1 MKYIIAVIKPFK
13 LDEVREALGAI
24 GVAGMTVSEVKGFGR
39 QKGQTEI
46 YRGAEYSTNMLPKVK
61 LEIAASDDLA
71 PQVVETIQQTAST
84 EAIGDGKIFVLD
96 LGDRHPHSHRRDR
109 RHRAVRHRRDFMTLR
124 TLASGLAATGLT
136 FVASTAAIAQEAAEA
151 VPNPGNNAW
160 MMTATVLVML
170 MILPGLALF
179 YGGLTRSKNMLST
192 MTQIGATA
200 SLAMLIWVMWG
211 YSLAFGDTTYEGT
224 LGLFVSGGSYF
235 LSGMDA
241 SSTAATFTDE
251 VISKYVFVSFQMTFA
266 AITAALILGATAE
279 RMKFNA
285 VMAFV
290 PIWLTIVYFPI
301 AHMVWAGGGLLFE
314 DGALDFAG
322 GTVVHINAGVSGLVL
337 AYLLGKRRG
346 CPSEPMPPHS
356 LTMTMIGTGLLWV
369 GWFGFNAGSALEA
382 DGSAGLA
389 MINTFVATAAAALT
403 WMVIERAAG
412 HKGSALGFCS
422 GVIAG
427 LVAVTPA
434 AGNSGPFGAIL
445 LGIVSSAVCYI
456 FVAKIKAKF
465 GYDDALDAFGIH
477 GIGGIVGA
485 IGTAVVYQPF
495 LGGPGDGSTGVG
507 EQLGIQTFSVFVT
520 IAWAGIGTL
529 IAGLIVKTLIGLRV
543 PEETEVDGLDIG
555 EHGERAYN

>member
-1 MKYIIAVIKPFK
+1 MSRTFETRGTSMFRKIAG
-13 LDEVREALGAI
+13 AAGAI
-24 GVAGMTVSEVKGFGR
+24 G
-39 QKGQTEI
+39 
-46 YRGAEYSTNMLPKVK
+46 
-61 LEIAASDDLA
+61 AS
-71 PQVVETIQQTAST
+71 
-84 EAIGDGKIFVLD
+84 IFT
-96 LGDRHPHSHRRDR
+96 S
-109 RHRAVRHRRDFMTLR
+109 
-124 TLASGLAATGLT
+124 S
-136 FVASTAAIAQEAAEA
+136 AAIAAPVTEAAPA
-151 VPNPGNNAW
+151 IANPGNNAW
-160 MMTATVLVML
+160 MMTATILVLL

-200 SLAMLIWVMWG
+200 CLAMLVWVMWG
-211 YSLAFGDTTYEGT
+211 FSLAFGATTYDGT
-224 LGLFVSGGSYF
+224 LGLFISGGSYF

-241 SSTAATFTDE
+241 STTAATFTDE
-251 VISKYVFVSFQMTFA
+251 VISEYVFVSFQMTFA

-279 RMKFNA
+279 RMKFSA

-301 AHMVWAGGGLLFE
+301 AHMVWAGGGLMFE

-322 GTVVHINAGVSGLVL
+322 GTVVHINAGISGLVL

-346 CPSEPMPPHS
+346 YPSEPMPPHS
-356 LTMTMIGTGLLWV
+356 MVMTMIGTGLLWV

-389 MINTFVATAAAALT
+389 MINTFVATAAGALT
-403 WMVIERAAG
+403 WMVIEKMVG

-445 LGIVSSAVCYI
+445 LGIASSAVCY
-456 FVAKIKAKF
+456 FAVAKVKAKF
-465 GYDDALDAFGIH
+465 GYDDSLDAFGIH
-477 GIGGIVGA
+477 GVGGIVGA
-485 IGTAVVYQPF
+485 IGTAIVYQPF
-495 LGGPGDGSTGVG
+495 IGGPGDGTVAMGA
-507 EQLGIQTFSVFVT
+507 QLWIQTKSVLIT
-520 IAWAGIGTL
+520 IGWAGIGTL
-529 IAGLIVKTLIGLRV
+529 IAALIVKTLIGLRV
-543 PEETEVDGLDIG
+543 SEEAEVDGLDIS

>member
-1 MKYIIAVIKPFK
+1 MP
-13 LDEVREALGAI
+13 
-24 GVAGMTVSEVKGFGR
+24 
-39 QKGQTEI
+39 
-46 YRGAEYSTNMLPKVK
+46 N
-61 LEIAASDDLA
+61 
-71 PQVVETIQQTAST
+71 
-84 EAIGDGKIFVLD
+84 
-96 LGDRHPHSHRRDR
+96 
-109 RHRAVRHRRDFMTLR
+109 FMR
-124 TLASGLAATGLT
+124 TAAT
-136 FVASTAAIAQEAAEA
+136 ATAALFTATAAHAQEAAEVAAA

-160 MMTATVLVML
+160 MMTATVLVLL

-200 SLAMLIWVMWG
+200 ALAMIIWVMWG

-224 LGLFVSGGSYF
+224 LGLFISGGSYF
-235 LSGMDA
+235 LAGTDA

-251 VISKYVFVSFQMTFA
+251 VISKYVFISFQMTFA

-279 RMKFNA
+279 RMKFGA

-346 CPSEPMPPHS
+346 WPQEPMMPHS
-356 LTMTMIGTGLLWV
+356 MTLTMVGTGLLWV

-389 MINTFVATAAAALT
+389 MINTFVATAAGALA
-403 WMVIERAAG
+403 WMVIERLAG

-445 LGIVSSAVCYI
+445 LGILSSAICYF
-456 FVAKIKAKF
+456 FVAKVKAKF
-465 GYDDALDAFGIH
+465 GYDDSLDAFGIH

-495 LGGPGDGSTGVG
+495 LGGPGDGSTALGT
-507 EQLGIQTFSVFVT
+507 QFGIQVFSVLVT
-520 IAWAGIGTL
+520 IAWAAIGTL
-529 IAGLIVKTLIGLRV
+529 IAGLIVKALVGLRV
-543 PEETEVDGLDIG
+543 TEEAEVEGLDIS

>member
-1 MKYIIAVIKPFK
+1 VTGVITSI
-13 LDEVREALGAI
+13 VRGNRMTREFVRLAGRGTALGGA
-24 GVAGMTVSEVKGFGR
+24 ALMTVP
-39 QKGQTEI
+39 
-46 YRGAEYSTNMLPKVK
+46 A
-61 LEIAASDDLA
+61 
-71 PQVVETIQQTAST
+71 
-84 EAIGDGKIFVLD
+84 
-96 LGDRHPHSHRRDR
+96 
-109 RHRAVRHRRDFMTLR
+109 
-124 TLASGLAATGLT
+124 LAAP
-136 FVASTAAIAQEAAEA
+136 AAAP

-160 MMTATVLVML
+160 MMTSTLLVLM
-170 MILPGLALF
+170 MILPGLMLF

-235 LSGMDA
+235 LAGTDA
-241 SSTAATFTDE
+241 ASTAATFTDE
-251 VISKYVFVSFQMTFA
+251 VISKYVFISFQMTFA
-266 AITAALILGATAE
+266 AITASLILGATAE
-279 RMKFNA
+279 RMKFSA
-285 VMAFV
+285 VMMFV

-322 GTVVHINAGVSGLVL
+322 GTVVHINAGISGLVL
-337 AYLLGKRRG
+337 AFLLGKRRG
-346 CPSEPMPPHS
+346 WPNEPMPPHS
-356 LTMTMIGTGLLWV
+356 LTLTMVGTGLLWV

-389 MINTFVATAAAALT
+389 MINTFVATAAGALT
-403 WMVIERAAG
+403 WMVVERAAG

-445 LGIVSSAVCYI
+445 LGILSSVVCYF
-456 FVAKIKAKF
+456 FVAKVKARF
-465 GYDDALDAFGIH
+465 GYDDSLDAFGIH
-477 GIGGIVGA
+477 GVGGVVGA
-485 IGTAVVYQPF
+485 IGTGIVYQPF
-495 LGGPGDGSTGVG
+495 LGGPGDGSVALG
-507 EQLGIQTFSVFVT
+507 EQLWVQTYSVLVT
-520 IAWAGIGTL
+520 IGWAGIGTL
-529 IAGLIVKTLIGLRV
+529 LTGLLVKAAIGLRV
-543 PEETEVDGLDIG
+543 HEEDEVNGLDIS

>member
-1 MKYIIAVIKPFK
+1 
-13 LDEVREALGAI
+13 
-24 GVAGMTVSEVKGFGR
+24 MTRDF
-39 QKGQTEI
+39 
-46 YRGAEYSTNMLPKVK
+46 VK
-61 LEIAASDDLA
+61 LAGLGMAALIAAPAFAA
-71 PQVVETIQQTAST
+71 P
-84 EAIGDGKIFVLD
+84 
-96 LGDRHPHSHRRDR
+96 
-109 RHRAVRHRRDFMTLR
+109 
-124 TLASGLAATGLT
+124 AAP
-136 FVASTAAIAQEAAEA
+136 A

-160 MMTATVLVML
+160 MMTSTLLVLM
-170 MILPGLALF
+170 MILPGLMLF

-235 LSGMDA
+235 LASTDA
-241 SSTAATFTDE
+241 SSTAATFSDE
-251 VISKYVFVSFQMTFA
+251 VISKYVFISFQMTFA
-266 AITAALILGATAE
+266 AITASLILGATAE
-279 RMKFNA
+279 RMKFAA
-285 VMAFV
+285 VMMFV

-337 AYLLGKRRG
+337 AFLLGKRRG
-346 CPSEPMPPHS
+346 WPNEPMPPHS
-356 LTMTMIGTGLLWV
+356 LTLTMVGTGLLWV

-389 MINTFVATAAAALT
+389 MINTFVATAAGALA
-403 WMVIERAAG
+403 WMVVERAMG

-445 LGIVSSAVCYI
+445 LGIISSVVCYF
-456 FVAKIKAKF
+456 FVAKVKAKF
-465 GYDDALDAFGIH
+465 GYDDSLDAFGIH
-477 GIGGIVGA
+477 GVGGIVGA
-485 IGTAVVYQPF
+485 IGTGIVYQPF
-495 LGGPGDGSTGVG
+495 LGGPGDGSVALGA
-507 EQLGIQTFSVFVT
+507 QLWVQIYSVLVT
-520 IAWAGIGTL
+520 IGWAGLGTL
-529 IAGLIVKTLIGLRV
+529 LTGFLVKATIGLRV
-543 PEETEVDGLDIG
+543 HEEDEVNGLDIS

>member
-1 MKYIIAVIKPFK
+1 MKRILSNLAMAVTGA
-13 LDEVREALGAI
+13 AL
-24 GVAGMTVSEVKGFGR
+24 
-39 QKGQTEI
+39 
-46 YRGAEYSTNMLPKVK
+46 
-61 LEIAASDDLA
+61 
-71 PQVVETIQQTAST
+71 
-84 EAIGDGKIFVLD
+84 
-96 LGDRHPHSHRRDR
+96 
-109 RHRAVRHRRDFMTLR
+109 
-124 TLASGLAATGLT
+124 LAAPA
-136 FVASTAAIAQEAAEA
+136 VAAPVAEAADAAATAAAA

-160 MMTATVLVML
+160 MMTSTVLVLL

-200 SLAMLIWVMWG
+200 CLAMLIWVMWG
-211 YSLAFGDTTYEGT
+211 YSLAFGDTAYEGT
-224 LGLFVSGGSYF
+224 LGLFISGGSYF
-235 LSGMDA
+235 LSGTDA

-251 VISKYVFVSFQMTFA
+251 VISKYVFISFQMTFA

-279 RMKFNA
+279 RMKFAA
-285 VMAFV
+285 VMVFV

-346 CPSEPMPPHS
+346 YPAEPMPPHS
-356 LTMTMIGTGLLWV
+356 LVMTMIGTGLLWV

-389 MINTFVATAAAALT
+389 MINTFVATAAGALT

-422 GVIAG
+422 GIIAG

-445 LGIVSSAVCYI
+445 LGILASLVCYV
-456 FVAKIKAKF
+456 FVAKVKTKF
-465 GYDDALDAFGIH
+465 GYDDSLDAFGIH
-477 GIGGIVGA
+477 GVGGIIGA

-495 LGGPGDGSTGVG
+495 LGGPGDGSTALVD
-507 EQLGIQTFSVFVT
+507 QLGVQIFSVAVT
-520 IAWAGIGTL
+520 IVWATVGTL
-529 IAGLIVKTLIGLRV
+529 IAGFLVKATIGLRV
-543 PEETEVDGLDIG
+543 DEESEVNGLDIS

>member
-1 MKYIIAVIKPFK
+1 MIRKH
-13 LDEVREALGAI
+13 AI
-24 GVAGMTVSEVKGFGR
+24 
-39 QKGQTEI
+39 
-46 YRGAEYSTNMLPKVK
+46 
-61 LEIAASDDLA
+61 
-71 PQVVETIQQTAST
+71 
-84 EAIGDGKIFVLD
+84 
-96 LGDRHPHSHRRDR
+96 
-109 RHRAVRHRRDFMTLR
+109 RA
-124 TLASGLAATGLT
+124 AATGTALLFT
-136 FVASTAAIAQEAAEA
+136 TAALAQEAAEAAPA

-160 MMTATVLVML
+160 MMTATVLVLL

-179 YGGLTRSKNMLST
+179 YGGLTRAKNMLST

-200 SLAMLIWVMWG
+200 SLAMLVWVMWG
-211 YSLAFGDTTYEGT
+211 YSTAFGPEGNAFY
-224 LGLFVSGGSYF
+224 GWGAAF
-235 LSGMDA
+235 LQGVTADSV
-241 SSTAATFTDE
+241 AATFTDE
-251 VISKYVFVSFQMTFA
+251 VISEYVFISFQMTFA

-279 RMKFNA
+279 RMKFSA

-346 CPSEPMPPHS
+346 YPAEPMPPHS
-356 LTMTMIGTGLLWV
+356 MTLTMVGTGLLWV

-382 DGSAGLA
+382 DASAGLA
-389 MINTFVATAAAALT
+389 MINTFVATAAGALT

-445 LGIVSSAVCYI
+445 LGIFSSLVCYL
-456 FVAKIKAKF
+456 FVAKVKHAL
-465 GYDDALDAFGIH
+465 GYDDSLDAFGIH
-477 GIGGIVGA
+477 GVGGIVGA
-485 IGTAVVYQPF
+485 IGTGIVFQPF
-495 LGGPGDGSTGVG
+495 IGGPGDGSVGIG
-507 EQLGIQTFSVFVT
+507 EQLWIQTFGVLVT
-520 IAWAGIGTL
+520 IAWAGIGTG
-529 IAGLIVKTLIGLRV
+529 IAAYAVKLTIGLRV
-543 PEETEVDGLDIG
+543 DEEAEVDGLDIS

>member
-1 MKYIIAVIKPFK
+1 MIRKNLSRAG
-13 LDEVREALGAI
+13 ALGA
-24 GVAGMTVSEVKGFGR
+24 
-39 QKGQTEI
+39 
-46 YRGAEYSTNMLPKVK
+46 
-61 LEIAASDDLA
+61 
-71 PQVVETIQQTAST
+71 
-84 EAIGDGKIFVLD
+84 
-96 LGDRHPHSHRRDR
+96 
-109 RHRAVRHRRDFMTLR
+109 
-124 TLASGLAATGLT
+124 GLFL
-136 FVASTAAIAQEAAEA
+136 STAAMAQDAAEAAAA

-160 MMTATVLVML
+160 MMTSTVLVLL

-200 SLAMLIWVMWG
+200 ALAMLVWVMWG
-211 YSLAFGDTTYEGT
+211 YSTAFGPEGNAFFSW
-224 LGLFVSGGSYF
+224 GVPF
-235 LSGMDA
+235 LKGITA
-241 SSTAATFTDE
+241 ASTAATFTDE
-251 VISKYVFVSFQMTFA
+251 VISEFVFISFQMTFA

-279 RMKFNA
+279 RMKFSA

-337 AYLLGKRRG
+337 AFLLGKRRG
-346 CPSEPMPPHS
+346 YPAEPMPPHS
-356 LTMTMIGTGLLWV
+356 MTLTMVGTGLLWV

-382 DGSAGLA
+382 DASAGLA

-403 WMVIERAAG
+403 WMVIERVVG

-445 LGIVSSAVCYI
+445 LGIVSSAVCYF
-456 FVAKIKAKF
+456 FVAKVKNKL
-465 GYDDALDAFGIH
+465 GYDDSLDAFGIH

-485 IGTAVVYQPF
+485 IGTGIVYQPV
-495 LGGPGDGSTGVG
+495 LGGPGDGSVAVG
-507 EQLGIQTFSVFVT
+507 AQLWIQTFGVLVT
-520 IAWAGIGTL
+520 IGWAAVGTL
-529 IAGLIVKTLIGLRV
+529 VAALAVKFVIGLRV
-543 PEETEVDGLDIG
+543 DEETEVDGLDIS